1 MIIMS
6 SGMVC
11 SFLYDYYVEWDGLF
25 LLPVTG
31 SYGAG
36 VTIISEG
43 QEMLDMQNIEHHM
56 STHILPLPGQT
67 TVGIYTDNLASP
79 PACCMAF
86 FIAGFKFH
94 AYNHLYQ
101 SGEGGYFG
109 FKVCPSF
116 FVLKKKICISSEP
129 LNTRMHTHTCT
140 LKYYIIF
147 ITISFYVLLVVD
159 KIDVCDII
167 YVRFWL
173 YLFNFACC
181 MAQLFCC

>member
-79 PACCMAF
+79 PTCCMAF

-109 FKVCPSF
+109 IKACPSF
-116 FVLKKKICISSEP
+116 FVLKNNNLHILRTTEH
-129 LNTRMHTHTCT
+129 THAHTHMHTKILYH
-140 LKYYIIF
+140 LYYNF
-147 ITISFYVLLVVD
+147 LL
-159 KIDVCDII
+159 CSP
-167 YVRFWL
+167 
-173 YLFNFACC
+173 CC
-181 MAQLFCC
+181 R